1 MKSREQEYR
10 ELFMAEALEYYD
22 AMSRH
27 LSELERNPQDIAA
40 LNELFRLMHN
50 LKANARAMG
59 FVDMG
64 EVAHKMETLFG
75 QIRSQE
81 RAFTGALVTLTFR
94 AVDVLGTMIRAVG
107 SGQDSG
113 EAKGLLDN
121 LDLLIKGEEPVETQA
136 APTEEEVDS
145 DAARKLELSDLVYIP
160 VKKLDNLLNLVG
172 ELVIDRDRILTLA
185 EELGHSAL
193 QATARHLFRI
203 SDDLQYSVMDVRL
216 VGAGVLLN
224 KFPRVVRDVAATEN
238 KQVELTLAGQD
249 VQIDRNVLQLIT
261 DALLHIVRNAVS
273 HGLEEPAA
281 RQAAGKPAAGQL
293 SISALTERDDVLLQV
308 QDDGRGID
316 TEAVRRKAVR
326 KGLLSAEAAAQ
337 LDEQGVWALLFEP
350 GFSMAEQITD
360 ISGRGVGL
368 DVVKLAIDSLGG
380 QLRVNSELGRGTT
393 FTLVLPTS
401 IAVKGALLIELE
413 ERAYAVPL
421 LHTDTVLALANDQ
434 IFAVGGLLMTR
445 VQDENVPI
453 VPLRQLLYAEG
464 DEQLPRATRADL
476 PTDGGLH
483 QVLIVSYNNRRLG
496 LLIDRF
502 LRQQNIVVKSLS
514 KPLDTIDLFGALRY
528 WATGSCAWCWTCRPL
543 LVCSWPN
550 VLDIG
555 YFLPF
560 FVLPC

>member
-27 LSELERNPQDIAA
+27 LSELERNPQDVAA

-75 QIRSQE
+75 QIREQE
-81 RAFTGALVTLTFR
+81 RTFTGTLVTLTFR
-94 AVDVLGTMIRAVG
+94 AVDILGNMIRAVG
-107 SGQDSG
+107 AGQESVDDKPLI
-113 EAKGLLDN
+113 EN
-121 LDLLIKGEEPVETQA
+121 LERLIQGQEPVETQA
-136 APTEEEVDS
+136 KLTEEEAET

-185 EELGHSAL
+185 DELNSPAL
-193 QATARHLFRI
+193 RATAQHLFRI

-224 KFPRVVRDVAATEN
+224 KFPRVVRDVAATEQ
-238 KQVELTLAGQD
+238 KQVELTLLGQD
-249 VQIDRNVLQLIT
+249 VQIDRNVLQLTT

-273 HGLEEPAA
+273 HGLEGPDD
-281 RQAAGKPAAGQL
+281 RKAAGKPEIGQL
-293 SISALTERDDVLLQV
+293 RISALTERDDVLLQV
-308 QDDGRGID
+308 QDDGRGIN
-316 TEAVRRKAVR
+316 TEAVRKKAIQ
-326 KGLLSAEAAAQ
+326 KGVVTAEAAAL
-337 LDEQGVWALLFEP
+337 LDEEGVWALLFEP

-380 QLRVNSELGRGTT
+380 RLRVASELGKGTT

-401 IAVKGALLIELE
+401 IAVKGALLIELDT
-413 ERAYAVPL
+413 RAYAVPL
-421 LHTDTVLALANDQ
+421 LHTDTVLALANDEV
-434 IFAVGGLLMTR
+434 FAVGGMLMTR
-445 VQDENVPI
+445 VQEEKRAADRPAAT
-453 VPLRQLLYAEG
+453 PLRGGRRAATPCYAR
-464 DEQLPRATRADL
+464 RAAHR
-476 PTDGGLH
+476 
-483 QVLIVSYNNRRLG
+483 
-496 LLIDRF
+496 
-502 LRQQNIVVKSLS
+502 
-514 KPLDTIDLFGALRY
+514 
-528 WATGSCAWCWTCRPL
+528 W
-543 LVCSWPN
+543 
-550 VLDIG
+550 
-555 YFLPF
+555 
-560 FVLPC
+560 

>member
-1 MKSREQEYR
+1 
-10 ELFMAEALEYYD
+10 MAEALEYYD

-27 LSELERNPQDIAA
+27 LSELERNPQDVGA

-75 QIRSQE
+75 QIRGNE
-81 RAFTGALVTLTFR
+81 RAFTGSLVTLTFR
-94 AVDVLGTMIRAVG
+94 AVDILGNMIRAVG
-107 SGQDSG
+107 AGQDSAD
-113 EAKGLLDN
+113 AKPLLDS
-121 LDLLIKGEEPVETQA
+121 LEQLIQGQEILEAEE
-136 APTEEEVDS
+136 APTEEEADA

-185 EELGHSAL
+185 AELGHPAL

-224 KFPRVVRDVAATEN
+224 KFPRVVRDVAAAES
-238 KQVELTLAGQD
+238 KQVELVLAGQD

-273 HGLEEPAA
+273 HGLETPEA
-281 RQAAGKPAAGQL
+281 RQAAGKRASGRL
-293 SISALTERDDVLLQV
+293 LISALTERDDVLIQV

-316 TEAVRRKAVR
+316 TEAVRKKAVR
-326 KGLLSAEAAAQ
+326 KGMLTAEAAAA
-337 LDEQGVWALLFEP
+337 LDEQEVWGLLFEP
-350 GFSMAEQITD
+350 GFSMADKITD

-380 QLRVNSELGRGTT
+380 QLRVNSELGKGTT

-401 IAVKGALLIELE
+401 IAVKGALLIELD

-421 LHTDTVLALANDQ
+421 LHTDTVLALPSDQ

-445 VQDENVPI
+445 IQEENVPL
-453 VPLRQLLYAEG
+453 VPLRQLLYSEG
-464 DEQLPRATRADL
+464 EELLPRATRSDL
-476 PTDGGLH
+476 PTDASLL
-483 QVLIVSYNNRRLG
+483 QVLVVSYNNRRLG
-496 LLIDRF
+496 LIIDRF

-514 KPLDTIDLFGALRY
+514 KPLDTIDLFGGVTLL
-528 WATGSCAWCWTCRPL
+528 GSGQLCL
-543 LVCSWPN
+543 
-550 VLDIG
+550 VLDVPALTRL
-555 YFLPF
+555 FLAKRP
-560 FVLPC
+560 

>member
-1 MKSREQEYR
+1 MTAREQEYR

-27 LSELERNPQDIAA
+27 LSELERNPQDVGA

-59 FVDMG
+59 FIDMG

-75 QIRSQE
+75 QIRGNE
-81 RAFTGALVTLTFR
+81 RAFTGSLVTLTFR
-94 AVDVLGTMIRAVG
+94 AVDILGNMIRAVG
-107 SGQDSG
+107 AGQESAD
-113 EAKGLLDN
+113 AKPLLDS
-121 LDLLIKGEEPVETQA
+121 LEQLIQGQEVIETQP
-136 APTEEEVDS
+136 APTEEEAET

-185 EELGHSAL
+185 AELGHPAL

-224 KFPRVVRDVAATEN
+224 KFPRVVRDVASAEN

-273 HGLEEPAA
+273 HGLENPET
-281 RQAAGKPAAGQL
+281 RQAAGKPTTGKL
-293 SISALTERDDVLLQV
+293 VISALTERDDVLIQV

-316 TEAVRRKAVR
+316 TEAVRKKAIR
-326 KGLLSAEAAAQ
+326 KGLVTAEAAAV
-337 LDEQGVWALLFEP
+337 LDEQEVWALLFEP
-350 GFSMAEQITD
+350 GFSMADKITD

-380 QLRVNSELGRGTT
+380 RLRVNSELGKGTT

-401 IAVKGALLIELE
+401 IAVKGALLIEMD

-421 LHTDTVLALANDQ
+421 LHTDTVLALPNDQ

-445 VQDENVPI
+445 IQEENVPL
-453 VPLRQLLYAEG
+453 VPLRQLLYSEG
-464 DEQLPRATRADL
+464 DEMLPRATRSDL
-476 PTDGGLH
+476 PPNGGLH
-483 QVLIVSYNNRRLG
+483 QVLVVSYNNRRLG
-496 LLIDRF
+496 LIIDRF

-514 KPLDTIDLFGALRY
+514 KPLDIIDLFGGVTLL
-528 WATGSCAWCWTCRPL
+528 GSGQLCL
-543 LVCSWPN
+543 
-550 VLDIG
+550 VLDVPALTRL
-555 YFLPF
+555 FLAKRP
-560 FVLPC
+560 

>member
-27 LSELERNPQDIAA
+27 LSELERNPQDGAA

-75 QIRSQE
+75 QIRGQE
-81 RAFTGALVTLTFR
+81 RTFTGLLVTLTFQS
-94 AVDVLGTMIRAVG
+94 VDVLGNMIRAVG
-107 SGQDSG
+107 AGQDTAD
-113 EAKGLLDN
+113 AKPLLEN
-121 LDLLIKGEEPVETQA
+121 LDRLIKGEELVEARATQ
-136 APTEEEVDS
+136 TEEEA
-145 DAARKLELSDLVYIP
+145 DADASRKLELSDLVYIP

-185 EELGHSAL
+185 AELGHPAL
-193 QATARHLFRI
+193 EATARHLFRI

-216 VGAGVLLN
+216 VGVGVLLN
-224 KFPRVVRDVAATEN
+224 KFPRVVRDVAAAEN
-238 KQVELTLAGQD
+238 KQVELVLTGQD

-261 DALLHIVRNAVS
+261 DALLHLVRNGVS
-273 HGLEEPAA
+273 HGLEDAA
-281 RQAAGKPAAGQL
+281 TRQAAGKPAIGKL
-293 SISALTERDDVLLQV
+293 RISALTERDDVLLQV

-316 TEAVRRKAVR
+316 TEAVRQKAIR
-326 KGLLSAEAAAQ
+326 KGVVTAEVAAT
-337 LDEQGVWALLFEP
+337 LDEEGVWALLFEP
-350 GFSMAEQITD
+350 GFSMAEKITD

-380 QLRVNSELGRGTT
+380 RLRVASELGKGTA

-401 IAVKGALLIELE
+401 IAVKGALLIELD

-421 LHTDTVLALANDQ
+421 LHTDTVLALPNDQ

-445 VQDENVPI
+445 VQDENVPL

-464 DEQLPRATRADL
+464 DEPLPRATRADL
-476 PTDGGLH
+476 DPAMTLH

-496 LLIDRF
+496 LLVDRF

-514 KPLDTIDLFGALRY
+514 KPLDTIDLFGGVTLL
-528 WATGSCAWCWTCRPL
+528 GSGQLCL
-543 LVCSWPN
+543 
-550 VLDIG
+550 VLDVPALTRL
-555 YFLPF
+555 FLAKRP
-560 FVLPC
+560 

>member
-1 MKSREQEYR
+1 MAGREQEYR
-10 ELFMAEALEYYD
+10 EMFMAEALEYYD

-27 LSELERNPQDIAA
+27 LSELERNPQDTPA

-59 FVDMG
+59 FIDMG

-75 QIRSQE
+75 QIRGNE
-81 RAFTGALVTLTFR
+81 RTFTGPLVSLTFR
-94 AVDVLGTMIRAVG
+94 AVDILGNMIRAVG
-107 SGQDSG
+107 AGQESAD
-113 EAKGLLDN
+113 AKPLLEN
-121 LDLLIKGEEPVETQA
+121 LEQLIKGEAIVETRPVQ
-136 APTEEEVDS
+136 TEEEAET

-185 EELGHSAL
+185 AELGHPAL

-224 KFPRVVRDVAATEN
+224 KFPRVVRDVAAAES
-238 KQVELTLAGQD
+238 KQVELSLAGQD

-273 HGLEEPAA
+273 HGLENPEDRRAA
-281 RQAAGKPAAGQL
+281 NKPAVGQL
-293 SISALTERDDVLLQV
+293 TISALTERDDVLIQV
-308 QDDGRGID
+308 QDDGRGIN
-316 TEAVRRKAVR
+316 TEAVRQKAVR
-326 KGLLSAEAAAQ
+326 KGMLTAEAAAV
-337 LDEQGVWALLFEP
+337 LDEQQVWALLFEP
-350 GFSMAEQITD
+350 GFSMADKITD

-380 QLRVNSELGRGTT
+380 RLRVNSELGKGTT

-401 IAVKGALLIELE
+401 IAVKGALLIELD

-421 LHTDTVLALANDQ
+421 LHTDTVLALASDQ
-434 IFAVGGLLMTR
+434 VFVVGGLLMTR
-445 VQDENVPI
+445 IQDENVPL

-464 DEQLPRATRADL
+464 EEPLPQATRADL
-476 PTDGGLH
+476 PTDGTLQ
-483 QVLIVSYNNRRLG
+483 QVLVVSYNNRRLG
-496 LLIDRF
+496 IIIDRF
-502 LRQQNIVVKSLS
+502 LRQQNIVIKSLS
-514 KPLDTIDLFGALRY
+514 KPLDTIDLFGGVTLL
-528 WATGSCAWCWTCRPL
+528 GSGQLCL
-543 LVCSWPN
+543 
-550 VLDIG
+550 VLDVPALTRL
-555 YFLPF
+555 FLAKRP
-560 FVLPC
+560 

>member
-1 MKSREQEYR
+1 
-10 ELFMAEALEYYD
+10 MAEALEYYD

-27 LSELERNPQDIAA
+27 LSELERNPQDVAA

-75 QIRSQE
+75 QIRGQE
-81 RAFTGALVTLTFR
+81 RAFTGTLVTLTFR
-94 AVDVLGTMIRAVG
+94 AVDILGNMIRAVG
-107 SGQDSG
+107 AGQESVDDKALI
-113 EAKGLLDN
+113 EN
-121 LDLLIKGEEPVETQA
+121 LERFIQGQEPIETQA
-136 APTEEEVDS
+136 KPTEEEAET

-160 VKKLDNLLNLVG
+160 VKKLDKLLNLVG

-185 EELGHSAL
+185 AELNSPAL
-193 QATARHLFRI
+193 RATAQHLFRI

-224 KFPRVVRDVAATEN
+224 KFPRVVRDVAASEE

-273 HGLEEPAA
+273 HGLEGPDD
-281 RQAAGKPAAGQL
+281 RKAAGKPAIGQL
-293 SISALTERDDVLLQV
+293 SISALTERDDVLVQV
-308 QDDGRGID
+308 QDDGRGIN
-316 TEAVRRKAVR
+316 TEAVRKKAIR
-326 KGLLSAEAAAQ
+326 KGVVTAEAAAL
-337 LDEQGVWALLFEP
+337 LDEEGVWALLFEP
-350 GFSMAEQITD
+350 GFSMAEQITE

-380 QLRVNSELGRGTT
+380 RLRVASELGKGTT

-401 IAVKGALLIELE
+401 IAVKGALLIELDA
-413 ERAYAVPL
+413 RAYAVPL

-434 IFAVGGLLMTR
+434 IFAVGGMLMTR
-445 VQDENVPI
+445 VQEENVPL
-453 VPLRQLLYAEG
+453 VNLRQLLYAEG
-464 DEQLPRATRADL
+464 DEQLPRATRTEL
-476 PTDGGLH
+476 PTDGSRL
-483 QVLIVSYNNRRLG
+483 QVLVVSYGNRRLG
-496 LLIDRF
+496 LIIDRF

-514 KPLDTIDLFGALRY
+514 KPLDTIDLFGGVTLL
-528 WATGSCAWCWTCRPL
+528 GSGQLCL
-543 LVCSWPN
+543 
-550 VLDIG
+550 VLDVPALTRL
-555 YFLPF
+555 FLAKRP
-560 FVLPC
+560 

>member
-1 MKSREQEYR
+1 MTAREQEYR

-27 LSELERNPQDIAA
+27 LSELERNPQDVAA

-59 FVDMG
+59 FIDMG

-75 QIRSQE
+75 QIRSNE
-81 RAFTGALVTLTFR
+81 RTFTGQLVPLTFR
-94 AVDVLGTMIRAVG
+94 AVDILGNMIRAVG
-107 SGQDSG
+107 AGQESAD
-113 EAKGLLDN
+113 AKPLLDN
-121 LDLLIKGEEPVETQA
+121 LEHLIQGEEVVETRSVQ
-136 APTEEEVDS
+136 TEEES
-145 DAARKLELSDLVYIP
+145 EADAARKLELSDLVYIP

-185 EELGHSAL
+185 AELGHPAL

-224 KFPRVVRDVAATEN
+224 KFPRVVRDVAAAEN
-238 KQVELTLAGQD
+238 KQVELSLAGQD

-273 HGLEEPAA
+273 HGLENPEA
-281 RQAAGKPAAGQL
+281 RRAAGKPGTGKL
-293 SISALTERDDVLLQV
+293 VISALTERDDVLIQV

-316 TEAVRRKAVR
+316 TEAVRQKAIR
-326 KGLLSAEAAAQ
+326 KGIVTADAAAA
-337 LDEQGVWALLFEP
+337 LDEQEVWALLFEP
-350 GFSMAEQITD
+350 GFSMAEKITD

-380 QLRVNSELGRGTT
+380 RLRVNSELGKGTT

-401 IAVKGALLIELE
+401 IAVKGALLIELD

-421 LHTDTVLALANDQ
+421 LHTDTVLALPNDQ

-445 VQDENVPI
+445 IQEENVPL
-453 VPLRQLLYAEG
+453 VPLRQLLYSEG
-464 DEQLPRATRADL
+464 DEPLPRATRTDL
-476 PTDGGLH
+476 PADGGLH
-483 QVLIVSYNNRRLG
+483 QVLVVSYNNRRLG

-514 KPLDTIDLFGALRY
+514 KPLDTIDLFGGVTLL
-528 WATGSCAWCWTCRPL
+528 GSGQLCL
-543 LVCSWPN
+543 
-550 VLDIG
+550 VLDVPALTRL
-555 YFLPF
+555 FLAKRP
-560 FVLPC
+560 

>member
-1 MKSREQEYR
+1 MTAREQEYR

-27 LSELERNPQDIAA
+27 LSELERNPQDTAA

-59 FVDMG
+59 FIDMG

-75 QIRSQE
+75 QIRGNE
-81 RAFTGALVTLTFR
+81 RTFTGALVSLTFR
-94 AVDVLGTMIRAVG
+94 AVDILGNMIRAVG
-107 SGQDSG
+107 AGQEFAD
-113 EAKGLLDN
+113 AKPLLDN
-121 LDLLIKGEEPVETQA
+121 LEHLIKGEEIVETRPAQ
-136 APTEEEVDS
+136 TEEEAET

-185 EELGHSAL
+185 AELGHPAL

-224 KFPRVVRDVAATEN
+224 KFPRVVRDVAAAEN
-238 KQVELTLAGQD
+238 KQVELSLAGQD

-273 HGLEEPAA
+273 HGLENPDD
-281 RQAAGKPAAGQL
+281 RRAAGKPAIGKL
-293 SISALTERDDVLLQV
+293 TISALTERDDVLIQV
-308 QDDGRGID
+308 QDDGRGIN
-316 TEAVRRKAVR
+316 TEAVRQKAVR
-326 KGLLSAEAAAQ
+326 KGMLTAEAAAV
-337 LDEQGVWALLFEP
+337 LDEQQVWALLFEP
-350 GFSMAEQITD
+350 GFSMAEKITD

-380 QLRVNSELGRGTT
+380 RLRVNSELGQGTT

-401 IAVKGALLIELE
+401 IAVKGALLIELD

-421 LHTDTVLALANDQ
+421 LHTDTVLALASDQ
-434 IFAVGGLLMTR
+434 VFVVGGLLMTR
-445 VQDENVPI
+445 IQDENVPL

-464 DEQLPRATRADL
+464 DELLPLATRADL
-476 PTDGGLH
+476 PADGGLH
-483 QVLIVSYNNRRLG
+483 QVLVVSYNNRRLG
-496 LLIDRF
+496 ILIDRF

-514 KPLDTIDLFGALRY
+514 KPLDTIDLFGGVTLL
-528 WATGSCAWCWTCRPL
+528 GSGQLCL
-543 LVCSWPN
+543 
-550 VLDIG
+550 VLDVPALTRL
-555 YFLPF
+555 FLSKRP
-560 FVLPC
+560 

>member
-27 LSELERNPQDIAA
+27 LSELERNPQDVAA

-75 QIRSQE
+75 QIREQE
-81 RAFTGALVTLTFR
+81 RTFTGALVTLTFR
-94 AVDVLGTMIRAVG
+94 AVDILGNMIRAVG
-107 SGQDSG
+107 AGQELAD
-113 EAKGLLDN
+113 AKPLIEN
-121 LDLLIKGEEPVETQA
+121 LERLIQGQEPVETQA
-136 APTEEEVDS
+136 KPTEEEAEN

-185 EELGHSAL
+185 AELNSPAL
-193 QATARHLFRI
+193 RATAQHLFRI

-224 KFPRVVRDVAATEN
+224 KFPRVVRDVAASEE

-273 HGLEEPAA
+273 HGLEGPED
-281 RQAAGKPAAGQL
+281 RKAAGKPATGQL
-293 SISALTERDDVLLQV
+293 RISALTERDDVLLQV
-308 QDDGRGID
+308 QDDGRGINTD
-316 TEAVRRKAVR
+316 AVR
-326 KGLLSAEAAAQ
+326 KKAIRKGVVTAEAAAA
-337 LDEQGVWALLFEP
+337 LDEQGVWTLLFEP

-380 QLRVNSELGRGTT
+380 RLRVASELGKGTT

-401 IAVKGALLIELE
+401 IAVKGALLIELD

-445 VQDENVPI
+445 VQEESVPL

-464 DEQLPRATRADL
+464 GELLPRATRAEL
-476 PTDGGLH
+476 PTDNSLS
-483 QVLIVSYNNRRLG
+483 QVLIVSYGNRRLG
-496 LLIDRF
+496 LIIDRF

-514 KPLDTIDLFGALRY
+514 KPLDTIDLFGGVTLL
-528 WATGSCAWCWTCRPL
+528 GSGQLCL
-543 LVCSWPN
+543 
-550 VLDIG
+550 VLDVPALTRL
-555 YFLPF
+555 FLAK
-560 FVLPC
+560 LP